1 VVTHRAERDT
11 RKWINRIKRINP
23 DAKIIITGCFPFYEK
38 IEDDNIL
45 FQGSPGEVIEYLKL
59 ENPQYLRFP
68 LYHVRANVKVQEGCN
83 FRCSYCIVPKT
94 RGKSRSRPWEEI
106 LLEVDGLVKNGVSEI
121 VITGTQ
127 TGEWGK
133 EWEMHLAD
141 LLEEIIA
148 RFPGV
153 RIRLSSISPI
163 HIDERIIELLE
174 EEKILPHLHLPIQS
188 GSPRILRMM
197 RRPYTLDKYL
207 DLMEKLFLRVPDI
220 AVGTDVIVGF
230 PGETDE
236 DFQTTV
242 ETLKKIPFA
251 YMHVFEFSRRPGTEA
266 YQMEPV
272 SSHIIRSRKDILL
285 EIAREKKV
293 KYIEKFLGKHQDGVV
308 EKKSDGW
315 YHATTGNYLKLIVQD
330 RYKFETGRVYKFL
343 LVKMNSDFQVE
354 AIPSR

>member
-1 VVTHRAERDT
+1 M
-11 RKWINRIKRINP
+11 
-23 DAKIIITGCFPFYEK
+23 
-38 IEDDNIL
+38 
-45 FQGSPGEVIEYLKL
+45 
-59 ENPQYLRFP
+59 
-68 LYHVRANVKVQEGCN
+68 RANVKVQEGCN

-94 RGKSRSRPWEEI
+94 RGKSRSRPQDEI
-106 LLEVDGLVKNGVSEI
+106 LLEIDELVKNGISEI

-133 EWEMHLAD
+133 EWKMYLAD

-148 RFPGV
+148 RFPGM

-163 HIDERIIELLE
+163 HIDERIIELLQE
-174 EEKILPHLHLPIQS
+174 KKILPHLHLPIQS
-188 GSPRILRMM
+188 GSSRILRIM
-197 RRPYTLDKYL
+197 RRPYTLFKYL
-207 DLMEKLFLRVPDI
+207 NLMEKLFQRVPDI

-236 DFQTTV
+236 DFHKTV
-242 ETLKKIPFA
+242 ETLKKIPYA

-266 YQMEPV
+266 YRMEPV
-272 SSHIIRSRKDILL
+272 PAHIVRTRKDILL

-293 KYIEKFLGKHQDGVV
+293 KYIEKFLGRHQDGVV

-315 YHATTGNYLKLIVQD
+315 YHVTAGNYLKLIVED
-330 RYKFETGRVYKFL
+330 KYKLEIGRVYKFL
-343 LVKMNSDFQVE
+343 LVKMNSDLQVE